1 MIYPVD
7 SVIHL
12 SNNPGLAEQLTGL
25 NFLGIYHRST
35 KLLKLAY
42 QVGDEFFT
50 RLGMGFSRHWS
61 AATRFLV
68 LDLTPKKNNTSMSK
82 AYNETSSPEQS
93 IASILR
99 TTVTK

>member
-50 RLGMGFSRHWS
+50 RLGFYSTGLQLQGFW
-61 AATRFLV
+61 FLISHE
-68 LDLTPKKNNTSMSK
+68 KKNNTSMSE
-82 AYNETSSPEQS
+82 AYNETSKFGF
-93 IASILR
+93 IN
-99 TTVTK
+99 